1 MCGIAARFLGRGRAR
16 SDPGE
21 FRNCLDALRHRGP
34 ESAATWEDSR
44 GRCTLGHTRLA
55 LIGLD
60 NGAQPISDSQA
71 DLHLVVNG
79 EFYGYEALRGELR
92 SRGYRFETESDS
104 EVALKLYREW
114 GTAGLHRLR
123 GEFAL
128 LLYDAQQNML
138 IGMRDRVG
146 VKPLFYAEHDGAIL
160 FASEAKALFAL
171 GVPAIWDEEA
181 YCSRAF
187 YLGDRTLFAG
197 VRAVRPGQMVLATRA
212 GLTQQT
218 YWDFD
223 FSGHDANAPADALC
237 EKDAVERMRAS
248 IEESVGLRMRADVP
262 IAIYLSGGIDSSAM
276 LGVASQIAGRPL
288 EAFNISF
295 PEDEALDERRF
306 AQIAADHNNAV
317 LHDVPVRSN
326 DLADHFEDAIWHN
339 ETPFFNSHGI
349 AKYLLSRAV
358 RDAGYKAVITGEGA
372 DEVFGGYPHFRRDAI
387 LFNPEGQDPGFIK
400 AAREKLRSAEAAYQ
414 QPTPPADVSWLTER
428 LGHGVSWIDN
438 QAGWFAQLTTMMSEQ
453 AAILSKV
460 MAPYRMLYNLV
471 DHRRLMGVEPVHRS
485 MYLWAKTFLP
495 AFVLTT
501 LGDRMEMAHSVEG
514 RVPLLDHHVI
524 ETACRLPVNMK
535 IRGPVE
541 KYVFREAMRPYL
553 PEALYKRKKH
563 YFRAPPSTAKREAR
577 LHELVRDVING
588 RDLEALPFFDPKKVR
603 RFVDDLDAM
612 PESQRA
618 AFDPALMEI
627 TSLCLLQRRY
637 GISATDATR
646 MRLAG

>member
-1 MCGIAARFLGRGRAR
+1 MCGIAARFLGRDGSRSYIHDLGR
-16 SDPGE
+16 S
-21 FRNCLDALRHRGP
+21 LQALRHRGP
-34 ESAATWEDSR
+34 ESVAVWHHPR
-44 GRCTLGHTRLA
+44 GRCSLGHTRLA
-55 LIGLD
+55 LVGLD
-60 NGAQPISDSQA
+60 NGAQPISDAQA
-71 DLHLVVNG
+71 ELHLVVNG
-79 EFYGYEALRGELR
+79 EFYGHDALRVELAA
-92 SRGYRFETESDS
+92 RGHRFETDSDS

-114 GTAGLHRLR
+114 GAAGLHRLR

-160 FASEAKALFAL
+160 FASEAKALFAM
-171 GVPAIWDEEA
+171 GVPAVWDEES

-187 YLGDRTLFAG
+187 YLGDRSLFAG
-197 VRAVRPGQMVLATRA
+197 IRAVRPGQMIFATRA

-223 FSGHDANAPADALC
+223 FSIAPGATPAREDEAIGG
-237 EKDAVERMRAS
+237 MRAA
-248 IEESVGLRMRADVP
+248 IEEAVALRMRADVP

-276 LGVASQIAGRPL
+276 LGVASRLAGKPM

-295 PEDEALDERRF
+295 PEDEALNEQRF
-306 AQIAADHNNAV
+306 AQIAADHCGAM
-317 LHDVPVRSN
+317 LHDVAVRSN
-326 DLADHFEDAIWHN
+326 DLADHFEDAVWHN

-387 LFNPEGQDPGFIK
+387 LFNPEGQDPGFIA
-400 AAREKLRSAEAAYQ
+400 AAREKLADTEAAYRQ
-414 QPTPPADVSWLTER
+414 QTPPADVAWLAER

-438 QAGWFAQLTTMMSEQ
+438 QAGWFTQLTELMTDQ
-453 AAILSKV
+453 AAILAKV
-460 MAPYRMLYNLV
+460 MAPYRMLYNMA
-471 DHRRLMGVEPVHRS
+471 DHRRLAGVEPVHRS

-501 LGDRMEMAHSVEG
+501 LGDRMEMAHSIEG

-524 ETACRLPVNMK
+524 EAACRLPVNMK
-535 IRGPVE
+535 IRGSVE

-553 PEALYKRKKH
+553 PEAIYTRKKH

-588 RDLEALPFFDPKKVR
+588 PDLAALPFFDPKKVR
-603 RFVDDLDAM
+603 EFVDKLDTM
-612 PESQRA
+612 PAPQRA

-637 GISATDATR
+637 AVSATDATNI
-646 MRLAG
+646 RLAG